1 MCAPQTTGQLLVL
14 IMDFL
19 VEASYLHPLG
29 TVRQVVAPTGGLPSR
44 KCPCL
49 TRTAEWILT
58 STDGFP
64 SFESY
69 PCHARTEG
77 QVLVP
82 NDGLRSREICLY
94 TPGTVG
100 WVSATT
106 DVSHVEASCIITG
119 QPGQVMEPA
128 GGILVA
134 GSCPSWSARVDPVS
148 PTPRRIPRR

>member
-1 MCAPQTTGQLLVL
+1 MVL

-19 VEASYLHPLG
+19 VEASYLHPPG
-29 TVRQVVAPTGGLPSR
+29 TVRQVPAPTGGLPSR
-44 KCPCL
+44 KYPCPP
-49 TRTAEWILT
+49 RTAEWVLT

-69 PCHARTEG
+69 PWHARTEG
-77 QVLVP
+77 QFLVP
-82 NDGLRSREICLY
+82 NDRLRSREICLY

-106 DVSHVEASCIITG
+106 NISLVEASCIITG
-119 QPGQVMEPA
+119 QPGQVMGPA

-134 GSCPSWSARVDPVS
+134 GSCSSRSAGVDPVP
-148 PTPRRIPRR
+148 PTPRRIPHR